1 MKVDKKAILF
11 LFFLSLGLI
20 LWAGEGQSQKKETA
34 KSEEKSLIKKELLS
48 KTKKKLAPARRN
60 IFSLRR
66 GGSAE
71 TRITP
76 TDPRTNPLKATRTT
90 ERESSG
96 SPVNIRYIGHIRSGQ
111 KIVALIVYEDT
122 AIAVE
127 KGEMISEGVQIG
139 DVTSEYVEIVG
150 PDSVRRKYTLEG
162 EKE

>member
-1 MKVDKKAILF
+1 MKFYKKAAVV
-11 LFFLSLGLI
+11 FFFVSFGLT

-34 KSEEKSLIKKELLS
+34 KKEEQSLIKKELLS

-66 GGSAE
+66 EGSQE
-71 TRITP
+71 TPVVP
-76 TDPRTNPLKATRTT
+76 TGPRTVPKKTAQMT
-90 ERESSG
+90 ERESSE
-96 SPVNIRYIGHIRSGQ
+96 SSVNIRYIGHIRSGQ

-127 KGEMISEGVQIG
+127 KGELISEGVQIG
-139 DVTSEYVEIVG
+139 DVTPAYVEIVG

>member
-1 MKVDKKAILF
+1 MKVEKKAAFFII
-11 LFFLSLGLI
+11 FLSFGLAF
-20 LWAGEGQSQKKETA
+20 WAAEGQSQKKETT
-34 KSEEKSLIKKELLS
+34 KGEEKSLIKKELLS
-48 KTKKKLAPARRN
+48 KTKRKLAPARRN
-60 IFSLRR
+60 IFSLKR
-66 GGSAE
+66 GRNEE
-71 TRITP
+71 TRIVQTN
-76 TDPRTNPLKATRTT
+76 PRTSAQKTARST
-90 ERESSG
+90 EGESSR

-139 DVTSEYVEIVG
+139 DITPSYIEIVG

>member
-1 MKVDKKAILF
+1 M
-11 LFFLSLGLI
+11 
-20 LWAGEGQSQKKETA
+20 
-34 KSEEKSLIKKELLS
+34 
-48 KTKKKLAPARRN
+48 
-60 IFSLRR
+60 
-66 GGSAE
+66 
-71 TRITP
+71 
-76 TDPRTNPLKATRTT
+76 
-90 ERESSG
+90 
-96 SPVNIRYIGHIRSGQ
+96 NIRYIGHIRSGQ

>member
-1 MKVDKKAILF
+1 MKVEKKAALF
-11 LFFLSLGLI
+11 IFFLSLGLA
-20 LWAGEGQSQKKETA
+20 LWAGEGQSKKKETA
-34 KSEEKSLIKKELLS
+34 KGEEKSLIKKELLS
-48 KTKKKLAPARRN
+48 KTKRKLAPARRN

-66 GGSAE
+66 GGSEE
-71 TRITP
+71 TRIVP
-76 TDPRTNPLKATRTT
+76 ADPRTTT
-90 ERESSG
+90 QKTASSTEGEPSESS
-96 SPVNIRYIGHIRSGQ
+96 VNIRYIGHIRSGQ

-139 DVTSEYVEIVG
+139 DVTPAYIEIVG

>member
-1 MKVDKKAILF
+1 MKVEMKAALF
-11 LFFLSLGLI
+11 IFILSLGLV

-34 KSEEKSLIKKELLS
+34 KGEEKSLIKKGLLS

-66 GGSAE
+66 GGSEE
-71 TRITP
+71 TRIIP
-76 TDPRTNPLKATRTT
+76 TNPRTNPQKAARTT
-90 ERESSG
+90 EQKSSG
-96 SPVNIRYIGHIRSGQ
+96 SSEVIRYVGHIRSGQ

-139 DVTSEYVEIVG
+139 DVTPAYIEIVG

>member
-1 MKVDKKAILF
+1 MKFDKKAVVF
-11 LFFLSLGLI
+11 LFFLSFI
-20 LWAGEGQSQKKETA
+20 TTLWAGESQSQKKETA
-34 KSEEKSLIKKELLS
+34 KSEEQSLIKKELLS

-66 GGSAE
+66 GGGQE
-71 TRITP
+71 TPVVPIG
-76 TDPRTNPLKATRTT
+76 PRTAPQKAALMT
-90 ERESSG
+90 ESESSG
-96 SPVNIRYIGHIRSGQ
+96 SSVNIRYIGHIRSGQ

-139 DVTSEYVEIVG
+139 DVTPVYIEIIG